1 MGDAPA
7 LTFTWSL
14 TSKYPEEPVEV
25 EVLPAVTFTPSLN
38 LTPGDRGAE
47 LLRIDIGEI
56 PERGEVSE
64 KVE

>member
-1 MGDAPA
+1 
-7 LTFTWSL
+7 L

-38 LTPGDRGAE
+38 LTPRDRGAE

-56 PERGEVSE
+56 PERGKVSE